1 MTTAGDNQMR
11 YYFHLLGAGR
21 TYKDDEGVACKNAE
35 DAKGHARCMAHE
47 IYRLLGEEFRT
58 DQRVTEIAVLVTDE
72 MGNEI
77 TQAPLG
83 TGFIWLH

>member
-1 MTTAGDNQMR
+1 MTSAGDNQMR
-11 YYFHLLGAGR
+11 YYFHVLGAGR
-21 TYKDDEGVACKNAE
+21 TYNDDEGVACKNAE